1 MHSMKTIYKVFLG
14 LFILFLGVNLFV
26 IDWELGFMHQENA
39 TLHISLAASILG
51 LLFVWVMHT
60 WSQLAEKNK

>member
-1 MHSMKTIYKVFLG
+1 MKTIYKVFLV
-14 LFILFLGVNLFV
+14 LFTLFLGVNLFV
-26 IDWELGFMHQENA
+26 IDWELGFSHQENA

-51 LLFVWVMHT
+51 LLAVWVMHT